1 MSDQTEPAADGQPT
15 PETPADAAPTDTVST
30 ETLEQ
35 AQARAEQARDQMLRA
50 HAEMDNLR
58 RRYEREL
65 QNATRYGVEA
75 LVTELLPVK
84 DSLQEALKAA
94 SAANVDGLDAAT
106 ALDKIVEG
114 TRMTLGIL
122 DKALAKTGLT
132 EVHPHGEPFNPE
144 LHQAMAL
151 ADSADLPAN
160 HVVQVVQTGYRL
172 HDRLVRPAMVI
183 VSK

>member
-15 PETPADAAPTDTVST
+15 PETPADAPPSDTVSI

-65 QNATRYGVEA
+65 QNATRYGVES
-75 LVTELLPVK
+75 LVGELLPVK

-94 SAANVDGLDAAT
+94 SADGLDPAT

-160 HVVQVVQTGYRL
+160 HVVQVIQTGYRL